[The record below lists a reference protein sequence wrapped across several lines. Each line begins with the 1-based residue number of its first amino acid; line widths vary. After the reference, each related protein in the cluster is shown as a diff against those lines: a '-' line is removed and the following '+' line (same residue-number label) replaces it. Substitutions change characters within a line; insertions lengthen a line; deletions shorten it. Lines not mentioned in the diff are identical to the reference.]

1 MVLFFPGCGT
11 INHHTEKE
19 EIMDDRDRKIA
30 VAALLILAGGVVGAG
45 VALLFAP
52 QSGQRTRKDIFRYA
66 KKTKNRAYEAVDDL
80 SATVSDLVDTLGEK
94 TDDLLDKGKEAAGSA
109 RKDLIRL
116 IEEGAASLERFRTK
130 LSRM

>member
-1 MVLFFPGCGT
+1 M
-11 INHHTEKE
+11 E
-19 EIMDDRDRKIA
+19 DRDNKIA
-30 VAALLILAGGVVGAG
+30 AAALLILAGGIVGAG

-52 QSGQRTRKDIFRYA
+52 QTGQRTRKDILRYA
-66 KKTKNRAYEAVDDL
+66 KKSKIRAAEAVDDL
-80 SATVSDLVDTLGEK
+80 SATVSDLVDTIGDK

-116 IEEGAASLERFRTK
+116 IEEGASRLEQFRTK

>member
-1 MVLFFPGCGT
+1 M
-11 INHHTEKE
+11 E
-19 EIMDDRDRKIA
+19 DRDKKVA
-30 VAALLILAGGVVGAG
+30 AAALLILAGGIVGAG

-52 QSGQRTRKDIFRYA
+52 QSGQRTRKDLVRYA
-66 KKTKNRAYEAVDDL
+66 KKTKNRAGEAVDDL
-80 SATVSDLVDTLGEK
+80 SASVSDLVDVIGDK

-116 IEEGAASLERFRTK
+116 IEEGASRLEQFRTK